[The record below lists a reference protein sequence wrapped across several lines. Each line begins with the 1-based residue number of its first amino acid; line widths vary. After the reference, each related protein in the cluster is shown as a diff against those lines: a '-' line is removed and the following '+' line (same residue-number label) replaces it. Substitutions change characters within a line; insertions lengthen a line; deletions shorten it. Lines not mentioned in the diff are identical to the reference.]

1 MLEQV
6 MNLSPVRLFA
16 CRFAEGVSQE
26 HPVNAPDFRLLFWK
40 DLGDL
45 FRRSPPAT
53 WRTGPHLLPL
63 LSLPASL
70 LPIAFTGQRLLD
82 AEFLARLQVKGVS
95 LDFPD
100 DVLLQNLPLEAAQR
114 VLQRLALL
122 DLYLSQMAP
131 PTLTGIPIC
140 CSAFAARP
148 DFSDGII
155 RLVPASEPSRLEPAF
170 PSVPCRA

>member
-6 MNLSPVRLFA
+6 MNLWPVRLFA

-40 DLGDL
+40 DRGDL

-70 LPIAFTGQRLLD
+70 FPIAFTGQRLLD
-82 AEFLARLQVKGVS
+82 AEFLARLQVKGVFLHF
-95 LDFPD
+95 LDD
-100 DVLLQNLPLEAAQR
+100 LLLQDLSLEPAEGI
-114 VLQRLALL
+114 LYRLALL
-122 DLYLSQMAP
+122 KSNLCQIYKP
-131 PTLTGIPIC
+131 PT
-140 CSAFAARP
+140 SAAILR
-148 DFSDGII
+148 
-155 RLVPASEPSRLEPAF
+155 
-170 PSVPCRA
+170 